1 MLDSLLQVR
10 YNNKRKT
17 LVDFSEFGHLFAT
30 QLSCDSCV
38 AFLLPVSV
46 NALTIDPEIH
56 ILQHS
61 SYLRFVLGK
70 GTAPFD
76 TSIINHGLSYNLDF
90 KHIVRNYTIL
100 CFDTNKRSL
109 QIRLILRICRERLLN
124 LLFHHPIIFIFGSSS
139 IMNKGYKGKLGVIN
153 FPYR

>member
-1 MLDSLLQVR
+1 M
-10 YNNKRKT
+10 NI
-17 LVDFSEFGHLFAT
+17 
-30 QLSCDSCV
+30 
-38 AFLLPVSV
+38 SV

-76 TSIINHGLSYNLDF
+76 TSIINHGLSYNSDF
-90 KHIVRNYTIL
+90 EHMTRNYTIL

-124 LLFHHPIIFIFGSSS
+124 LLFHHPIIFLFGSSS
-139 IMNKGYKGKLGVIN
+139 IMNKGYKGKLEFSCAQQTGIGFIEVFANTPYLQGVHHTHISGDHN
-153 FPYR
+153 DP